1 MRPRWRQRADGRGW
15 RRRRSTAARRISA
28 LAGELTARGWTAAES
43 LADAVVSALRS
54 SRHAWRRRARARDR
68 RLRARAATPLPNLF
82 EIHPDA
88 RRARAVEL
96 GLRSIPLEL
105 IVGTA
110 VGGPDQRGSDFLPLR
125 RFRSRNWSGRWARI
139 RAAVD
144 RLEVLPPIDV
154 VRFADRYWVVDGHN
168 RTAAALYAGQAEID
182 AAVTEL
188 VVPGATVSE
197 PPASVGPM
205 LIGARAVRAAGEG
218 RWTRTAGHEASDE
231 EEVAL
236 DRLAGG
242 GSGDAPSAGR

>member
-1 MRPRWRQRADGRGW
+1 M
-15 RRRRSTAARRISA
+15 
-28 LAGELTARGWTAAES
+28 
-43 LADAVVSALRS
+43 
-54 SRHAWRRRARARDR
+54 
-68 RLRARAATPLPNLF
+68 PLPNLF
-82 EIHPDA
+82 EVHPDA

-96 GLRSIPLEL
+96 GLRSVPLEL

-110 VGGPDQRGSDFLPLR
+110 VGGLDQRGSDFLPLR
-125 RFRSRNWSGRWARI
+125 GFRSRNWSSRWARI
-139 RAAVD
+139 QAAVD

-218 RWTRTAGHEASDE
+218 RWTPTAGQEASDE
-231 EEVAL
+231 EEATL

-242 GSGDAPSAGR
+242 GTDGVPSAGR